1 MTQPGYASRAKQ
13 AYNNHVARVRQPQP
27 MKFLPQSVSSIVSA
41 SPTTSPLDDAYPMNE
56 SYFAKYK
63 SILTGMFNPRP
74 SGEMRDSKIDL
85 RSWINSPD
93 NGSPIKIPMKDF
105 VKPFKRSCK
114 ENNFPT
120 YLLECQ
126 PIGGFKVER
135 PGEDGINYLTI
146 GDGNPTKIFDRFAK
160 IASNNLVAISE
171 AGSLLV
177 DKHDP
182 LMLDRLNLISPFK
195 DKDIKD
201 CLIHQEQNKD
211 VTNKNI
217 TFNDTGF
224 VCGVFNSNDKIDTT
238 TTLSSIKF
246 MDSNNIIILNCHLD
260 SKGPNKFEDK
270 KNPIGWK
277 KKVNKFIK
285 DQFQLHSNGKS
296 PDVIVGDT
304 NITISKTKNSSEEI
318 TRKEL
323 LQCILNEINERYNP
337 NNEHDTNKC
346 WVLITSSVKINK
358 IRSGFLL
365 LNNQMYKAN
374 KKEIVE
380 EDGTIIA
387 IRTNKDK
394 LSELTT
400 EFCNSNFSKNWHMC
414 YHESGENYIHK
425 NNSETE
431 LIVNFL
437 QFTDMDKC
445 TNESGMPL
453 DDIFIDHS
461 VLAVSKHAILTLTQS
476 TLTQSTSTQSTS
488 TQSTSTNITG
498 KSQPSWNN
506 LVVLNLGSIINSN
519 NPWILELLNKDI
531 LPKIRIADDW
541 LFSRMIVKLT
551 DKNFEYDTYP
561 GEIFGELVF
570 NQDINIIDTFAK
582 AMTRVHMYLETQIPS
597 IFPKTVIKAGYLK
610 TKKMKTR
617 KLKKYKTKK
626 RKIKNKITSKM
637 NKHKTYKY

>member
-1 MTQPGYASRAKQ
+1 MQTVAARQKD
-13 AYNNHVARVRQPQP
+13 AYNKHIKRVTQVSTMQG
-27 MKFLPQSVSSIVSA
+27 LPKLSSSIVSK
-41 SPTTSPLDDAYPMNE
+41 SPTSTPPTSIITPLDEAYPINNL
-56 SYFAKYK
+56 YFEKYK
-63 SILTGMFNPRP
+63 SILTGMFNKRP
-74 SGEMRDSKIDL
+74 SGEIRDSQIDV
-85 RSWINSPD
+85 RSWMNSPE
-93 NGSPIKIPMKDF
+93 NGIPMKDF

-135 PGEDGINYLTI
+135 PEEDKDGINYLTT

-182 LMLDRLNLISPFK
+182 LMIDRLNLISPFK

-201 CLIHQEQNKD
+201 SLLHEEQNKD
-211 VTNKNI
+211 VINKNI

-224 VCGVFNSNDKIDTT
+224 VCGVFNSNDKKDTT

-260 SKGPNKFEDK
+260 SKGPNKFDDK

-277 KKVNKFIK
+277 IKVNKFIE
-285 DQFQLHSNGKS
+285 DQFPLHSTGKS

-304 NITISKTKNSSEEI
+304 NITISKTKNSSEQI

-323 LQCILNEINERYNP
+323 LQCILYEINERYNP
-337 NNEHDTNKC
+337 NNENELNKC

-374 KKEIVE
+374 KKEIIE

-394 LSELTT
+394 LPELTK
-400 EFCNSNFSKNWHMC
+400 EFCNSNFSKNWHIC
-414 YHESGENYIHK
+414 YLDSVKGYIHE
-425 NNSETE
+425 NNLPETE

-437 QFTDMDKC
+437 QFTDLDKC

-476 TLTQSTSTQSTS
+476 TPTSSIP
-488 TQSTSTNITG
+488 TNIRE

-531 LPKIRIADDW
+531 LPKIRIADDK
-541 LFSRMIVKLT
+541 LFSQMIVKLT
-551 DKNFEYDTYP
+551 DEDFKYDSYK

-570 NQDINIIDTFAK
+570 KQDVDMIDTFAK
-582 AMTRVHMYLETQIPS
+582 AMTRVHMYLESQISS

-610 TKKMKTR
+610 TR
-617 KLKKYKTKK
+617 KIKKYKTKK
-626 RKIKNKITSKM
+626 IKKMKKKKLKNKITRKM
-637 NKHKTYKY
+637 NKRKTYKY

>member
-1 MTQPGYASRAKQ
+1 MQTVAARQKI
-13 AYNNHVARVRQPQP
+13 AYNKHVERLTQGSTMQVLPQP
-27 MKFLPQSVSSIVSA
+27 TSIVLKKPTSTPPT
-41 SPTTSPLDDAYPMNE
+41 STTSTSTITPLDEAYPINNL
-56 SYFAKYK
+56 YFEKYK
-63 SILTGMFNPRP
+63 SILTGMFNKRP
-74 SGEMRDSKIDL
+74 SGENRDSKIDV
-85 RSWINSPD
+85 RSWMNFPE
-93 NGSPIKIPMKDF
+93 NGIPMKDF

-126 PIGGFKVER
+126 PIGGFKVEI
-135 PGEDGINYLTI
+135 PGEDGINYLTT
-146 GDGNPTKIFDRFAK
+146 GYGNPTKIFDRFAK

-171 AGSLLV
+171 AGSLLA
-177 DKHDP
+177 DKYDP

-201 CLIHQEQNKD
+201 CLLHEEQNKD

-224 VCGVFNSNDKIDTT
+224 VCGVFNSNDKKDTT

-260 SKGPNKFEDK
+260 SKGPNKFDDK

-277 KKVNKFIK
+277 LKVNKFIQ
-285 DQFQLHSNGKS
+285 DQFQLHSTGKS

-304 NITISKTKNSSEEI
+304 NITISKTKNGSEQI

-323 LQCILNEINERYNP
+323 LECILNEINERYNP
-337 NNEHDTNKC
+337 NNENDPNKC

-387 IRTNKDK
+387 IRINKDK
-394 LSELTT
+394 LSELTLD
-400 EFCNSNFSKNWHMC
+400 FCNSNFSKNWHMC
-414 YHESGENYIHK
+414 YHDSGEMYIHK
-425 NNSETE
+425 NNLPETE
-431 LIVNFL
+431 SIVNFL
-437 QFTDMDKC
+437 QFTDLDKC

-476 TLTQSTSTQSTS
+476 TPTPLTP
-488 TQSTSTNITG
+488 TNITE

-531 LPKIRIADDW
+531 LPKIRIADDQ
-541 LFSRMIVKLT
+541 LFSQMIVKLT
-551 DKNFEYDTYP
+551 DNDFKYDDYQ
-561 GEIFGELVF
+561 GEIFGEFVF
-570 NQDINIIDTFAK
+570 KQEVGIIDTFAK
-582 AMTRVHMYLETQIPS
+582 SMTRVHMYLETQISS

-610 TKKMKTR
+610 TR
-617 KLKKYKTKK
+617 KIKKYKTKK
-626 RKIKNKITSKM
+626 IKRKLKNKTTNTISRKM
-637 NKHKTYKY
+637 NKRKTYKY